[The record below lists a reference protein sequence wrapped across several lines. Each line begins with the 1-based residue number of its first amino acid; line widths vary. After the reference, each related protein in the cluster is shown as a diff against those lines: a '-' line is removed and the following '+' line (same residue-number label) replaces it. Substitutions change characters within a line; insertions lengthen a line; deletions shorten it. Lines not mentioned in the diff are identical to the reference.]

1 MVSLAPQLILKAS
14 FTVVLKCSLDSSMP
28 GNQRL
33 SSISVFH
40 FILIHLNVSATVREI
55 EEWVPGVGEGVGCG
69 TVPTVGVRAASTSRA

>member
-1 MVSLAPQLILKAS
+1 MVSLAPHLILKAS

-40 FILIHLNVSATVREI
+40 FILIRLNVSATAREI
-55 EEWVPGVGEGVGCG
+55 EEWVPGVGGGGGGWYISNSGC
-69 TVPTVGVRAASTSRA
+69 